1 MSIVTDL
8 SIRKESL
15 HYLSLIQIKIIV
27 TFAKGSDCLAKQD
40 VQKNGQLSEW
50 PIEAYSKL
58 FAIRK
63 KFV

>member
-1 MSIVTDL
+1 MSIVTNL

-40 VQKNGQLSEW
+40 VQKNGQLSE
-50 PIEAYSKL
+50 
-58 FAIRK
+58 
-63 KFV
+63 